1 MNTNQP
7 NSDNPLPK
15 PSTQVPAS
23 IEPWQITAYALGE
36 LDPAARAEV
45 ESWILKNPS
54 AAAEVQSIRDTATQ
68 IQKQLA
74 TSSLNG
80 GLDSRRSE
88 QVLQEITGRNT
99 GTATVQLRKSRD
111 EEVRMKRFR
120 RFRTMGLIAS
130 GIAASLVA
138 FRLSPWYSDR
148 GYSDRVEIVAGTKT
162 GYNIPART
170 EGDRTESFSYNPKVL
185 RDSAE
190 LELLL
195 DRESSVNNKEEV
207 FKQTAP
213 ADNSGYVASG
223 GNSGEV
229 SAIVPLDSA
238 EATDNRPAGPTAAGS
253 VAGSNGTV
261 PNFRSYNDG
270 SNLGGQDVVT
280 GQEGV
285 AANWSDTNKSLSPL
299 DVTESVTESEQS
311 SRRSISLAAEPSQ
324 TLKDRS
330 IASSAAPSEPQDS
343 KGGLRMNTDSYEFR
357 SKYLRGGF
365 SKESEAKEQGDRL
378 ADRTGLNSLAKGMGG
393 GGMGGMGGGM
403 SAPSGGLGLAGPA
416 SGERGLQKR
425 ASDRGESQFPDELK
439 ANVPSLRRASENA
452 SGDRFEPIVE
462 TPFAEVTQSPQS
474 TFSIDVDTA
483 SYSKLRQYVS
493 GNVVPNPAAVR
504 IEEMINYFDY
514 NYPGPTDGSPFAAHM
529 KMAICPWNTEHRLV
543 RVAIQ
548 AKKVNAEQRPASN
561 LVFLIDVSGSMAQEN
576 KLPLVK
582 RTLALLASQLR
593 EQDRVAIVVYAGAAG
608 CVLPSTSGVSKDR
621 IMASIDELQSGGSTN
636 GGQGIE
642 LAYRIAKENY
652 VDGGV
657 NRVILCT
664 DGDFNVGVTGTD
676 QLVSMMQENAKS
688 NVFLTCLGYGI
699 GNYNDSM
706 MEQISNK
713 GNGTYG
719 MVDSEMEARKIMVEQ
734 LSGTLMT
741 VAKDVKIQI
750 EFNPQKVAS
759 YRLIGYENRRLAA
772 QDFDND
778 KKDAG
783 EIGAGHRVTALYEI
797 VPVGKEGA
805 GVPGGELRYGKKQP
819 EAPTKPAADAEQSG
833 ELANEW
839 MLLKI
844 RAKQP
849 EATES
854 TKQEFV
860 LKEGDLAEETYSG
873 ERADMDWAVS
883 VAEFGLL
890 LRHSKLAPGIDWD
903 RMVSRAQESVGDDS
917 YRRECLAI
925 MQQAK
930 RMFGK

>member
-15 PSTQVPAS
+15 LSTQVPAS

-45 ESWILKNPS
+45 ESWVAKNPA

-74 TSSLNG
+74 TSSLNA
-80 GLDSRRSE
+80 GLDNRRSE
-88 QVLQEITGRNT
+88 QVLQEITGRST
-99 GTATVQLRKSRD
+99 GTVTVQLRKSYD

-148 GYSDRVEIVAGTKT
+148 GYSDRVEIFSGTKT
-162 GYNIPART
+162 VYNIPART
-170 EGDRTESFSYNPKVL
+170 EEAVTESSGYIPPVL
-185 RDSAE
+185 KNATQMAE
-190 LELLL
+190 VT
-195 DRESSVNNKEEV
+195 DKESSVKSQEDF
-207 FKQTAP
+207 FKQSAP
-213 ADNSGYVASG
+213 ADNSGYVAGG
-223 GNSGEV
+223 GNTGKDSGR
-229 SAIVPLDSA
+229 VPLRA
-238 EATDNRPAGPTAAGS
+238 VEANNGGPAGPG
-253 VAGSNGTV
+253 
-261 PNFRSYNDG
+261 P
-270 SNLGGQDVVT
+270 
-280 GQEGV
+280 GV
-285 AANWSDTNKSLSPL
+285 AASGSVTSSAATGKSLSL
-299 DVTESVTESEQS
+299 GRDESIIGEIPGFGAEDATK
-311 SRRSISLAAEPSQ
+311 SL
-324 TLKDRS
+324 
-330 IASSAAPSEPQDS
+330 IDS
-343 KGGLRMNTDSYEFR
+343 KMEPNESLVRRTPAPGSTPERNTSLESRYRYEERQSEAKSGESMDFR
-357 SKYLRGGF
+357 SK
-365 SKESEAKEQGDRL
+365 EL
-378 ADRTGLNSLAKGMGG
+378 ADRVASAPQPSLDGIAGG
-393 GGMGGMGGGM
+393 GP
-403 SAPSGGLGLAGPA
+403 ASGGLGGGTGFSGGMMPA
-416 SGERGLQKR
+416 KPSGERGLQKR
-425 ASDRGESQFPDELK
+425 ESDLGYQFPDELK
-439 ANVPSLRRASENA
+439 ANVPSLRRAAENA
-452 SGDRFEPIVE
+452 SGDRFDPIVE

-483 SYSKLRQYVS
+483 SYSKIRQYVS

-529 KMAICPWNTEHRLV
+529 KMGICPWNTEHRLV

-548 AKKVNAEQRPASN
+548 AKKVDAEQRPASN

-608 CVLPSTSGVSKDR
+608 CVLPSTSGASKDR
-621 IMASIDELQSGGSTN
+621 IMASIEELQSGGSTN

-759 YRLIGYENRRLAA
+759 YRLIGYENRRLAT

-797 VPVGKEGA
+797 VPVGKG
-805 GVPGGELRYGKKQP
+805 GSGSSGGELRYGKKLP
-819 EAPTKPAADAEQSG
+819 ESPVKPAADTEQSG

-903 RMVSRAQESVGDDS
+903 RMISRAQESVGDDS

>member
-1 MNTNQP
+1 
-7 NSDNPLPK
+7 
-15 PSTQVPAS
+15 
-23 IEPWQITAYALGE
+23 
-36 LDPAARAEV
+36 
-45 ESWILKNPS
+45 
-54 AAAEVQSIRDTATQ
+54 
-68 IQKQLA
+68 
-74 TSSLNG
+74 
-80 GLDSRRSE
+80 
-88 QVLQEITGRNT
+88 
-99 GTATVQLRKSRD
+99 
-111 EEVRMKRFR
+111 
-120 RFRTMGLIAS
+120 
-130 GIAASLVA
+130 
-138 FRLSPWYSDR
+138 
-148 GYSDRVEIVAGTKT
+148 
-162 GYNIPART
+162 
-170 EGDRTESFSYNPKVL
+170 
-185 RDSAE
+185 
-190 LELLL
+190 
-195 DRESSVNNKEEV
+195 
-207 FKQTAP
+207 
-213 ADNSGYVASG
+213 
-223 GNSGEV
+223 
-229 SAIVPLDSA
+229 
-238 EATDNRPAGPTAAGS
+238 
-253 VAGSNGTV
+253 
-261 PNFRSYNDG
+261 
-270 SNLGGQDVVT
+270 
-280 GQEGV
+280 
-285 AANWSDTNKSLSPL
+285 
-299 DVTESVTESEQS
+299 
-311 SRRSISLAAEPSQ
+311 
-324 TLKDRS
+324 
-330 IASSAAPSEPQDS
+330 
-343 KGGLRMNTDSYEFR
+343 
-357 SKYLRGGF
+357 
-365 SKESEAKEQGDRL
+365 
-378 ADRTGLNSLAKGMGG
+378 
-393 GGMGGMGGGM
+393 
-403 SAPSGGLGLAGPA
+403 
-416 SGERGLQKR
+416 
-425 ASDRGESQFPDELK
+425 
-439 ANVPSLRRASENA
+439 
-452 SGDRFEPIVE
+452 
-462 TPFAEVTQSPQS
+462 
-474 TFSIDVDTA
+474 
-483 SYSKLRQYVS
+483 
-493 GNVVPNPAAVR
+493 
-504 IEEMINYFDY
+504 MINYFDY

-529 KMAICPWNTEHRLV
+529 KMGICPWNTEHRLV

-548 AKKVNAEQRPASN
+548 AKKVDAEQRPASN

-608 CVLPSTSGVSKDR
+608 CVLPSTSGASKDR
-621 IMASIDELQSGGSTN
+621 IMASIEELQSGGSTN

-759 YRLIGYENRRLAA
+759 YRLIGYENRRLAT

-797 VPVGKEGA
+797 VPVGKG
-805 GVPGGELRYGKKQP
+805 GSGSSGGELRYGKKLP
-819 EAPTKPAADAEQSG
+819 ESPVKPAADTEQSG

-903 RMVSRAQESVGDDS
+903 RMISRAQESVGDDS

>member
-7 NSDNPLPK
+7 VNEPNSGDASRKSSDQLP
-15 PSTQVPAS
+15 PR
-23 IEPWQITAYALGE
+23 IEPWKITAYALNE
-36 LDPAARAEV
+36 LEPDARAEV
-45 ESWILKNPS
+45 EGWISENPS
-54 AAAEVQSIRDTATQ
+54 AMAEVQSIRDTATH
-68 IQKQLA
+68 IQKELA
-74 TSSLNG
+74 ASTSGG
-80 GLDSRRSE
+80 GLDSRRASHVLREISE
-88 QVLQEITGRNT
+88 MKTTN
-99 GTATVQLRKSRD
+99 ATVQLQTRYN
-111 EEVRMKRFR
+111 EERRMRRFR

-148 GYSDRVEIVAGTKT
+148 IEIVSGTKMT
-162 GYNIPART
+162 FNIPSKI
-170 EGDRTESFSYNPKVL
+170 ENDDWSIQ
-185 RDSAE
+185 AE
-190 LELLL
+190 
-195 DRESSVNNKEEV
+195 
-207 FKQTAP
+207 
-213 ADNSGYVASG
+213 
-223 GNSGEV
+223 
-229 SAIVPLDSA
+229 
-238 EATDNRPAGPTAAGS
+238 TAAGEANG
-253 VAGSNGTV
+253 VGSGTRNSGIVSGPTGPGSEV
-261 PNFRSYNDG
+261 PAEGYVSNYNPEL
-270 SNLGGQDVVT
+270 NL
-280 GQEGV
+280 
-285 AANWSDTNKSLSPL
+285 
-299 DVTESVTESEQS
+299 
-311 SRRSISLAAEPSQ
+311 PS
-324 TLKDRS
+324 
-330 IASSAAPSEPQDS
+330 PQDS
-343 KGGLRMNTDSYEFR
+343 SEVPTDGVPMFGVTIGGASPEKRERSSVVGSVANGTDASKSLGDFMVSDGEQSGPEKSVLSGSRGLTSESKRKSDTQFR
-357 SKYLRGGF
+357 RDRRAEPLARNEERF
-365 SKESEAKEQGDRL
+365 SKE
-378 ADRTGLNSLAKGMGG
+378 LAKGNRESVELLPQATSSVPSPKMGLGMGLGGKSSGVAGGLGG
-393 GGMGGMGGGM
+393 GGIIGGGGRGGDR
-403 SAPSGGLGLAGPA
+403 PLGEHDDVRVLHQDSGRHYQL
-416 SGERGLQKR
+416 
-425 ASDRGESQFPDELK
+425 PDELK
-439 ANVPSLRRASENA
+439 ANVPSLRHAAENA
-452 SGDRFEPIVE
+452 GGDRFDSAVE

-483 SYSKLRQYVS
+483 SYSKIRQYVTK
-493 GNVVPNPAAVR
+493 NVVPNPSAVR
-504 IEEMINYFDY
+504 IEEMLNYFDY
-514 NYPGPTDGSPFAAHM
+514 NYPGPSDGSPFAAHM
-529 KMAICPWNTEHRLV
+529 KMSVCPWNTEHRLV

-548 AKKVNAEQRPASN
+548 AKKVDAEQRPASN
-561 LVFLIDVSGSMAQEN
+561 LVFLVDVSGSMSDAN

-582 RTLALLASQLR
+582 RTLTLLASQLR

-608 CVLPSTSGVSKDR
+608 CVLPSTSGASKDR
-621 IMASIDELQSGGSTN
+621 ILASIDELQSGGSTN

-676 QLVSMMQENAKS
+676 QLVAMMQENAKS

-713 GNGTYG
+713 GNGNYG
-719 MVDSEMEARKIMVEQ
+719 MVDSEMEARKIMIEQ
-734 LSGTLMT
+734 LSGTLTT

-750 EFNPQKVAS
+750 EFNPHKVAS
-759 YRLIGYENRRLAA
+759 YRLIGYENRRLAT

-797 VPVGKEGA
+797 VPVGKEGS
-805 GVPGGELRYGKKQP
+805 GGQGGELRYGKKQP
-819 EAPTKPAADAEQSG
+819 EAPPKPVTETELAG

-844 RAKQP
+844 RSKQP

-860 LKEGDLAEETYSG
+860 LKDGDLAEETYAG

-890 LRHSKLAPGIDWD
+890 LRHSQLAPGIDWD
-903 RMVSRAQESVGDDS
+903 TMISRAQESVGDDS

-930 RMFGK
+930 RLIGK